1 MNRRIRRYSAPRRLL
16 PQVRRLLGLCS
27 LEAWRQ
33 SPARLRLICIPSA
46 VSSAL
51 RKVNKI
57 LVQLFHPDIFS
68 KNKSQHFLGKH
79 DFANRGFQF
88 CETQGLLF
96 APALFF
102 IYLWTASATSAVG
115 RIAMTY
121 KQITVAVFLLPN
133 YTRSVFLLQLLHFCD
148 LFVRKHVVT
157 SDVFCNQWRNRGF
170 RLWY

>member
-102 IYLWTASATSAVG
+102 YLLMNSIGDFSRWQDCDDIQTNYSRSLFASKLHSQCLFAAV
-115 RIAMTY
+115 
-121 KQITVAVFLLPN
+121 ITFL
-133 YTRSVFLLQLLHFCD
+133 RFICS
-148 LFVRKHVVT
+148 
-157 SDVFCNQWRNRGF
+157 
-170 RLWY
+170 